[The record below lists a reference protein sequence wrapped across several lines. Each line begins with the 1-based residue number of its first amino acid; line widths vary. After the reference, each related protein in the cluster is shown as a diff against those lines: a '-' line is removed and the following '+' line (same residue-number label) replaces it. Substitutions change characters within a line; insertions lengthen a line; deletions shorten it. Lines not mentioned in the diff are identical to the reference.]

1 MSWHFSQALVAEYLA
16 ENSSAGEQYAPSS
29 GKPIQGIFWSPDKTM
44 ETSKPSRS
52 GMTFKPSTDDLGAD
66 LLTWFLADF
75 RAKTSAQPEKVQES
89 KESDHPCGNT
99 WRESSVRYCRNTSSW
114 KTHRCLWDEDLAPS
128 SLTLPKWGMMQS
140 GVLWERITSPL
151 HTDETE
157 SGLLLPTPTC
167 ADATMGAILNDNT
180 KLIMLKS
187 GKLRK
192 ISNQGVSGS
201 IGLARTVAMWPTP
214 QAHKTTE
221 SGEIVNADGTP
232 WDGLSKPHSKTTGRP
247 ITTALA
253 DAVKFATPQARDF
266 RTGQQSR
273 WDNPER
279 TRNLND
285 QIGGQLNP
293 TWVEKLMGWPQ
304 KWTEAKPMID
314 FQFISWIM
322 GFCECENTR
331 TKEVMRVL
339 RNSNGAEN
347 FQRKVGRPIGIQ
359 EAEILLSLMFQHEIG
374 SDEAWLLME
383 GAEAP
388 QGEVRGVRIHAG
400 VASSPHRPGHQEQP
414 AGEYSNAMQTLP
426 RLLAYDGE
434 AAWKDQSWENAVP
447 RVATG
452 VAARVDR
459 LKAIG
464 NGQVPQA
471 AALAWRSLTQ
481 DKP

>member
-1 MSWHFSQALVAEYLA
+1 
-16 ENSSAGEQYAPSS
+16 
-29 GKPIQGIFWSPDKTM
+29 M
-44 ETSKPSRS
+44 ETRGEEKLMLSAEDSH
-52 GMTFKPSTDDLGAD
+52 
-66 LLTWFLADF
+66 
-75 RAKTSAQPEKVQES
+75 AKTYQQQEKEQEL
-89 KESDHPCGNT
+89 KDQDQVCGNT
-99 WRESSVRYCRNTSSW
+99 WRESLVKFDLNTLSW
-114 KTHRCLWDEDLAPS
+114 KTHRCLWEEDLEPS

-140 GVLWERITSPL
+140 GVLWERIMSPL
-151 HTDETE
+151 HTEETE

-180 KLIMLKS
+180 KFITLKT

-214 QAHKTTE
+214 TCHM
-221 SGEIVNADGTP
+221 
-232 WDGLSKPHSKTTGRP
+232 SKEQDSPSE
-247 ITTALA
+247 A
-253 DAVKFATPQARDF
+253 
-266 RTGQQSR
+266 
-273 WDNPER
+273 
-279 TRNLND
+279 TRNTPSLTHLAR
-285 QIGGQLNP
+285 GGDKTQPRHLNP

-304 KWTEAKPMID
+304 NWTEVKPMID

-331 TKEVMRVL
+331 TKEIMRVL
-339 RNSNGAEN
+339 RNSNGAQN
-347 FQRKVGRPIGIQ
+347 FQRKAGRPISIQ

-383 GAEAP
+383 GEEAP
-388 QGEVRGVRIHAG
+388 QGEVRGVRIQAG
-400 VASSPHRPGHQEQP
+400 IASSPHRPGHQEQP
-414 AGEYSNAMQTLP
+414 AGEYPDAMQTLS

-452 VAARVDR
+452 VASRVDR

-464 NGQVPQA
+464 NGQVPA
-471 AALAWRSLTQ
+471 VAALAWKLL
-481 DKP
+481 KE